1 MGDLG
6 FSQQQGDWVLRGIQC
21 VRALYSSW
29 GPGTLDYGH
38 PCLGGHTG
46 HTFLVLPSD
55 RGLDLVARE
64 HMFVRNQLVFIVFS
78 THL

>member
-1 MGDLG
+1 MR
-6 FSQQQGDWVLRGIQC
+6 Q
-21 VRALYSSW
+21 
-29 GPGTLDYGH
+29 GTLLQ
-38 PCLGGHTG
+38 LGAWNPGLRSSMPWGDTG

-64 HMFVRNQLVFIVFS
+64 HKFVRNQLVSIVFS